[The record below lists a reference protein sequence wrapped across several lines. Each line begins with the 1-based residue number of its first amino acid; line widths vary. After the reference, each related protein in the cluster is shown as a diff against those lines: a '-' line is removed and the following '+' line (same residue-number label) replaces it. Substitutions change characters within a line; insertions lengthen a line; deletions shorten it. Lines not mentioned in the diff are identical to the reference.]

1 MNVNSPKVSIIV
13 PVYNVEKYLHRCVD
27 SILLQTFTDFE
38 LLLIDDGSTDKSV
51 DICDKY
57 ALKDRRIRVF
67 HKKNGG
73 VSSARNLGIKK
84 SSGVYIL
91 FVDSDDYLSPSH
103 LNNYIKYIGN
113 YEIVYQGYC
122 VFMEYSHNSEH
133 VFTISEKSANTKDCM
148 IDVLSDLLE
157 VGNIFGYTW
166 SKMFHAE
173 IINKNNILFKED
185 ISIRE
190 DEIFTFEYC
199 RYIKSIKVLQS
210 TTYHYQL
217 SENSL
222 MRRRYFCPD
231 ELLKEINYSYTTA
244 IQITHNKRFRKIIE
258 DYYATGLDWIFNM
271 LYSPTKLLKR
281 KERLKFLRIMED
293 WNLKH
298 PESVCSLRNSV
309 EVADRLNFFIYPFR
323 VLKYVIKI
331 LLWKLH

>member
-57 ALKDRRIRVF
+57 ALKDSRIRVF

-133 VFTISEKSANTKDCM
+133 V
-148 IDVLSDLLE
+148 LLL
-157 VGNIFGYTW
+157 V
-166 SKMFHAE
+166 K
-173 IINKNNILFKED
+173 
-185 ISIRE
+185 
-190 DEIFTFEYC
+190 
-199 RYIKSIKVLQS
+199 
-210 TTYHYQL
+210 
-217 SENSL
+217 
-222 MRRRYFCPD
+222 
-231 ELLKEINYSYTTA
+231 
-244 IQITHNKRFRKIIE
+244 
-258 DYYATGLDWIFNM
+258 
-271 LYSPTKLLKR
+271 KR
-281 KERLKFLRIMED
+281 K
-293 WNLKH
+293 
-298 PESVCSLRNSV
+298 
-309 EVADRLNFFIYPFR
+309 
-323 VLKYVIKI
+323 
-331 LLWKLH
+331 